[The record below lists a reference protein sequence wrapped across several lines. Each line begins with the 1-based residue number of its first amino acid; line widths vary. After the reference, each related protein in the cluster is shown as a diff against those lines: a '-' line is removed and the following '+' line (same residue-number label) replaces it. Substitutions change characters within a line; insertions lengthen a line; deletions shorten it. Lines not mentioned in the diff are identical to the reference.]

1 MRNLSKEFRQLE
13 AIRQRERIHFTML
26 LIVGVL
32 FVLLA
37 IWVMIVAAEG
47 LSGYLCAA
55 LMIPAFWGFSGASR
69 ARGRYCEAY
78 KSQVIPALVRSLQ
91 PDMDYQSEGHFN
103 DDWFYRSG
111 LYEQYYTIFE
121 SEDVLKG
128 SIGETEF
135 QIGEIMV
142 QCETTSYENGR
153 EQREI
158 ETIFDGLFAVAG
170 FPRECR
176 GSIFV
181 VPDFAEK
188 YFGMLGAKF
197 QKVGSGLGQHLLRI
211 DNPEFEKAFIVRATD
226 PAEAITVLTPELQE
240 QILTLRARFGRDL
253 RLAFKPS
260 QLFIAIPSSKDWFE
274 PKMSR
279 PASSHAQVSALAQ
292 QLKACFKIV
301 EDLNLNKSVWTTAG
315 SHDT

>member
-1 MRNLSKEFRQLE
+1 
-13 AIRQRERIHFTML
+13 ML

-32 FVLLA
+32 VVLLA
-37 IWVMIVAAEG
+37 IWLMILAVKEDGEG
-47 LSGYLCAA
+47 PFTYLSAA
-55 LMIPAFWGFSGASR
+55 LLILAWRVFSGASR

-91 PDMDYQSEGHFN
+91 PGMSYQSEGHFN

-135 QIGEIMV
+135 QIGEIKV
-142 QCETTSYENGR
+142 QCETTSYEDGR

-181 VPDFAEK
+181 VPDFTEK

-226 PAEAITVLTPELQE
+226 PAEVITVLTPELQE

-260 QLFIAIPSSKDWFE
+260 HLFIAIPSSKEWFE

-279 PASSHAQVSALAQ
+279 PASSHAHVSALCQ

-315 SHDT
+315 SHGT

>member
-1 MRNLSKEFRQLE
+1 M
-13 AIRQRERIHFTML
+13 
-26 LIVGVL
+26 
-32 FVLLA
+32 
-37 IWVMIVAAEG
+37 
-47 LSGYLCAA
+47 
-55 LMIPAFWGFSGASR
+55 
-69 ARGRYCEAY
+69 AY

-91 PDMDYQSEGHFN
+91 PDMDYQSEGHFK
-103 DDWFYRSG
+103 DDLFYRSG

-135 QIGEIMV
+135 QIGEILV

-153 EQREI
+153 EKREI

-279 PASSHAQVSALAQ
+279 PASSHAQVSALSQ

-301 EDLNLNKSVWTTAG
+301 EDLSLNKSVWTTAG

>member
-1 MRNLSKEFRQLE
+1 MTDLSKEFRQLE
-13 AIRQRERIHFTML
+13 AIRQGERIRFTML

-32 FVLLA
+32 VVALA
-37 IWVMIVAAEG
+37 IWVMILAGEG
-47 LSGYLCAA
+47 LFGYLSAA
-55 LMIPAFWGFSGASR
+55 LLALAFSLFSGAFR
-69 ARGRYCEAY
+69 ARGRYCVAY

-91 PDMDYQSEGHFN
+91 PDMDYQSEGHFK
-103 DDWFYRSG
+103 DDLFYRSG
-111 LYEQYYTIFE
+111 LYEQYYNIFE

-135 QIGEIMV
+135 QIGEIKV
-142 QCETTSYENGR
+142 QCETTSYENGEKR
-153 EQREI
+153 REI
-158 ETIFDGLFAVAG
+158 ETIFDGLFAVAA

-197 QKVGSGLGQHLLRI
+197 QKVGSGLNQHLLRI
-211 DNPEFEKAFIVRATD
+211 DNPEFEKAFVVRATD
-226 PAEAITVLTPELQE
+226 PAEAITVLTAQLQE
-240 QILTLRARFGRDL
+240 QILTLRARFGSDL

-279 PASSHAQVSALAQ
+279 PASSHAQVSALSQ

-301 EDLNLNKSVWTTAG
+301 EDLNLSLI
-315 SHDT
+315 HI